1 MRGRDDRRAAGARE
15 GRGRRARDVGLLGR
29 RALRLLRLAP
39 RQCGGGRGAEARE
52 SGLRDPPTV
61 AAGSHWGGERTR
73 ELGPRLGSARTD
85 GAGAGGKQGGR
96 RGLWAAPGA
105 RSRGVPE
112 HPLRAS
118 VPTPPPPRPLRVPQ
132 ALPAQPSSFL
142 SSAQQDTPS
151 SDPGEPA
158 RASRGGGIF
167 PNSDPAPGGPKL
179 CGRERKGGWR
189 APGESREPQGAGPWP
204 LPQGAALLSGGFDCG
219 PRRRGRRTRV
229 PAAEGGL
236 CLGLGGQ
243 GRGRAMAE
251 ASGSQKMPKA
261 ESPTQPKVL
270 LLPGERSRNGR
281 RALRSPQ

>member
-73 ELGPRLGSARTD
+73 ELGPQLGSVRTD

-118 VPTPPPPRPLRVPQ
+118 VPTPPPPRPLRVPP
-132 ALPAQPSSFL
+132 ALPPSPPPSSPPPSRTRPPL
-142 SSAQQDTPS
+142 TPGNQRGLRGVVASSLIPTLRPEDPS
-151 SDPGEPA
+151 SVGEKGRVGGERPG
-158 RASRGGGIF
+158 R
-167 PNSDPAPGGPKL
+167 
-179 CGRERKGGWR
+179 
-189 APGESREPQGAGPWP
+189 
-204 LPQGAALLSGGFDCG
+204 
-219 PRRRGRRTRV
+219 
-229 PAAEGGL
+229 
-236 CLGLGGQ
+236 
-243 GRGRAMAE
+243 
-251 ASGSQKMPKA
+251 A
-261 ESPTQPKVL
+261 ESPRVL
-270 LLPGERSRNGR
+270 GPGRCRRGLL
-281 RALRSPQ
+281 

>member
-105 RSRGVPE
+105 RSRGCPST
-112 HPLRAS
+112 HWARLSPR
-118 VPTPPPPRPLRVPQ
+118 PRPLARCESPRRS
-132 ALPAQPSSFL
+132 PPSPPPSSPPPSRTRPPL
-142 SSAQQDTPS
+142 TPGNQRGLRGVVASSLIPTLRPEDPS
-151 SDPGEPA
+151 SVGEKGRVGGERPG
-158 RASRGGGIF
+158 R
-167 PNSDPAPGGPKL
+167 
-179 CGRERKGGWR
+179 
-189 APGESREPQGAGPWP
+189 
-204 LPQGAALLSGGFDCG
+204 
-219 PRRRGRRTRV
+219 
-229 PAAEGGL
+229 
-236 CLGLGGQ
+236 
-243 GRGRAMAE
+243 
-251 ASGSQKMPKA
+251 A
-261 ESPTQPKVL
+261 ESPRVL
-270 LLPGERSRNGR
+270 GPGRCRRGLL
-281 RALRSPQ
+281 

>member
-1 MRGRDDRRAAGARE
+1 MTGA
-15 GRGRRARDVGLLGR
+15 RRARGKDAGDARETLVSWVAEPSGSFAWHRGSAGEGAVQRQGSRGCGTPQLL
-29 RALRLLRLAP
+29 LLEATGAGSGP
-39 RQCGGGRGAEARE
+39 ASWGRGWVRPGRTELERVESRE
-52 SGLRDPPTV
+52 DE
-61 AAGSHWGGERTR
+61 GGC
-73 ELGPRLGSARTD
+73 GRL
-85 GAGAGGKQGGR
+85 QEP
-96 RGLWAAPGA
+96 APGGA
-105 RSRGVPE
+105 RAPTARVCPHAPAPSPA
-112 HPLRAS
+112 AS
-118 VPTPPPPRPLRVPQ
+118 PPG
-132 ALPAQPSSFL
+132 APAQPSSFL

-189 APGESREPQGAGPWP
+189 APGESREPQGAGPWL
-204 LPQGAALLSGGFDCG
+204 LPQGAALVSGGFDCG
-219 PRRRGRRTRV
+219 PRRQGRRTRV

>member
-96 RGLWAAPGA
+96 RGLWWLQEPAPGGA
-105 RSRGVPE
+105 RAPTARVCPHAPAPSPA
-112 HPLRAS
+112 AS
-118 VPTPPPPRPLRVPQ
+118 PPG
-132 ALPAQPSSFL
+132 APAQPSSFL

-204 LPQGAALLSGGFDCG
+204 LPQGAALVSGGFDCG